1 MYCTCDWEYCCLII
15 CHCGLSLSLCLIYY
29 LGRFS
34 RDGLPHTLHYTYYTI
49 HSVIFNIFKSVR
61 NNAFKVNF
69 VNIILRFPL
78 FVSTAVNSIIST
90 EWRAYCL
97 LMFLFFHYFYN
108 DKRAIQFIC
117 HDHNYAVYRNVT
129 EPRENTVRCR
139 IMWYEFNY
147 YFAYTSARTFSP

>member
-1 MYCTCDWEYCCLII
+1 MSLWII
-15 CHCGLSLSLCLIYY
+15 VKSVFNLLSPQVFERRSSAYASLY
-29 LGRFS
+29 L
-34 RDGLPHTLHYTYYTI
+34 LHYTFGN
-49 HSVIFNIFKSVR
+49 FNIFKSVR
-61 NNAFKVNF
+61 NNAFKVYF

-108 DKRAIQFIC
+108 DKRAIQCIC
-117 HDHNYAVYRNVT
+117 HGHNYAVHRNVI
-129 EPRENTVRCR
+129 EPKRKYGEVQK
-139 IMWYEFNY
+139 MWYELNY